1 MAAPHRAAASDA
13 LTIVTPR
20 PPTRSDAAHSGLDSS
35 FAPAHDDQR
44 WWQSD
49 HDGVALFDAP
59 IIPNIPNLGNDA
71 FNELKASLC
80 RNVDSVHTDTGVV
93 VVICAFLVGWLAI

>member
-1 MAAPHRAAASDA
+1 MAAPHHADASDA
-13 LTIVTPR
+13 LTIDTPR
-20 PPTRSDAAHSGLDSS
+20 PPPRSDASQSDLDSS
-35 FAPAHDDQR
+35 FTPAHDNQR